1 MAAFAREVRELRNDP
16 LRFGKFLAVLAA
28 SVETVPRLGA
38 GDLVTLARGFGA
50 GASIRFATVPVRPAR
65 ADPNR
70 LAWDEDG
77 AARVFAPFK

>member
-1 MAAFAREVRELRNDP
+1 M
-16 LRFGKFLAVLAA
+16 
-28 SVETVPRLGA
+28 PRLGA